1 MKILSIANF
10 KGGTGKTVTACNL
23 AAILARDGKRVLLID
38 ADAQHNSSDFLGA
51 DPEGC
56 SLTDVLEGTGE
67 PTAADNVQETTLDRL
82 DVLPADMGL
91 LRLDLA
97 AIVNQSTAALKR
109 FDDFLDALREDGDY
123 DVIVIDCPPSFT
135 AASVAALVNSDEV
148 LMPTRS
154 DAFSR
159 TGVLEI
165 REQLENVGLR
175 LLRPMPRIRVLVTM
189 AHSKATLP
197 KQATAMYAEAGF
209 EVCRTVIRSGE
220 VVSQST
226 WQRKPLYVVAPG
238 TNVARDYETL
248 ANELFDSENF
258 RLNEQIE
265 LYLSKAISSERAAV
279 NLGISRTTFLRRVDA
294 YKASK
299 KRPRGRPRKNDLNRA
314 DEISRGV

>member
-97 AIVNQSTAALKR
+97 AILNQSNAPLR
-109 FDDFLDALREDGDY
+109 RMDDFLDCLREDGDY
-123 DVIVIDCPPSFT
+123 DVVVIDCPPSFT

-148 LMPTRS
+148 LMPTRA

-159 TGVLEI
+159 RGVLEI
-165 REQLENVGLR
+165 QEQLRSVGLK
-175 LLRPMPRIRVLVTM
+175 LLRPMPRMRVLVTM
-189 AHSKATLP
+189 ADRSNLSR
-197 KQATAMYAEAGF
+197 QGEDLLRRSGF
-209 EVCRTVIRSGE
+209 EIFGATIRAGVAVGE
-220 VVSQST
+220 SSYARQ
-226 WQRKPLYVVAPG
+226 PLYEYAPRS
-238 TNVARDYETL
+238 NPAQDYEAL
-248 ANELFDSENF
+248 ARE
-258 RLNEQIE
+258 
-265 LYLSKAISSERAAV
+265 V
-279 NLGISRTTFLRRVDA
+279 LGN
-294 YKASK
+294 
-299 KRPRGRPRKNDLNRA
+299 G
-314 DEISRGV
+314 

>member
-97 AIVNQSTAALKR
+97 SILNGSNAAQR
-109 FDDFLDALREDGDY
+109 RMADFFDTIRQDEAY
-123 DVIVIDCPPSFT
+123 DIVIVDCPPSFT

-148 LMPTRS
+148 ILPTKV

-159 TGVLEI
+159 QGVIELT
-165 REQLENVGLR
+165 EQLRDAGLR
-175 LLRPMPRIRVLVTM
+175 LLRPMPRMRVLVTM
-189 AHSKATLP
+189 ADRSNLSR
-197 KQATAMYAEAGF
+197 QGEELLRRSGF
-209 EVCRTVIRSGE
+209 EIFASTIRAGVAVGE
-220 VVSQST
+220 SSYARQ
-226 WQRKPLYVVAPG
+226 PLYEYAPKS
-238 TNVARDYETL
+238 NPARDYEAL
-248 ANELFDSENF
+248 ARE
-258 RLNEQIE
+258 
-265 LYLSKAISSERAAV
+265 V
-279 NLGISRTTFLRRVDA
+279 LGN
-294 YKASK
+294 
-299 KRPRGRPRKNDLNRA
+299 G
-314 DEISRGV
+314 

>member
-1 MKILSIANF
+1 MRIISIANF

-67 PTAADNVQETTLDRL
+67 PMAADNVQETTLDRL

-97 AIVNQSTAALKR
+97 AILNGSNAALR
-109 FDDFLDALREDGDY
+109 RMDDFLDELRGDGEY

-135 AASVAALVNSDEV
+135 AASVAALVNSNEV

-175 LLRPMPRIRVLVTM
+175 LLRPLPRIRVLVTM
-189 AHSKATLP
+189 ADARATLP
-197 KQATAMYAEAGF
+197 KQALAMYKAAGF
-209 EVCRTVIRSGE
+209 EVCRTVIRSG
-220 VVSQST
+220 VAVSKST
-226 WQRKPLYVVAPG
+226 WQRLPLYAVAPLS
-238 TNVARDYETL
+238 NPAQDYEAL
-248 ANELFDSENF
+248 ARE
-258 RLNEQIE
+258 
-265 LYLSKAISSERAAV
+265 V
-279 NLGISRTTFLRRVDA
+279 LGN
-294 YKASK
+294 
-299 KRPRGRPRKNDLNRA
+299 G
-314 DEISRGV
+314 